1 MRAYPACFLL
11 SSVVDYQARV
21 EIIMIYT
28 FFDSNFFVALVTF
41 MVGSFAIGLYT
52 TQKRDYKRDAASII
66 LMEVRHAEKIIERM
80 KLIGV
85 SVSVSTDALLPTN
98 NWPKYN
104 YLFIKDLDRDELDLI
119 NNFYNQCSMIDNAL
133 TQMGL
138 SKQLEAKAGY
148 IHETL
153 AKIASSSISMADYEN
168 KKRNFLD
175 LIQNDPYVFQP
186 TAPINLIGKSL
197 GSLSSITTSTAGAR
211 LKRIAKMD

>member
-1 MRAYPACFLL
+1 MNNTILFLN
-11 SSVVDYQARV
+11 
-21 EIIMIYT
+21 
-28 FFDSNFFVALVTF
+28 SNFFVGLITLI
-41 MVGSFAIGLYT
+41 VGVSAIGLYIR
-52 TQKRDYKRDAASII
+52 QKWDYKRDAASII
-66 LMEVRHAEKIIERM
+66 LMEARHAEKIIEQM
-80 KLIGV
+80 KLVGV

-138 SKQLEAKAGY
+138 SKQLEAKTGY
-148 IHETL
+148 IHEALTQ
-153 AKIASSSISMADYEN
+153 IASGSIGTADYEN
-168 KKRNFLD
+168 KKKNFLD

-197 GSLSSITTSTAGAR
+197 GNLSNITTSTAGAR